1 MVQKVSCITAS
12 FTSITQGHIFCQLGK
27 LFISYPGV
35 IREQN
40 VHASL
45 AHAAGFVSNVLYYRL
60 PAIAFTIID

>member
-12 FTSITQGHIFCQLGK
+12 FTNINQGHIFCQLGK
-27 LFISYPGV
+27 LCISYTGV

-40 VHASL
+40 VHTSF
-45 AHAAGFVSNVLYYRL
+45 AHATDFVSKVLYYRL